1 MRSGL
6 ESNSSSCCSN
16 GAFTKSMFTWLWTCR
31 SCLDCAF
38 WGRALFVGPFHDAQD
53 FVDLREEVGR
63 RSVDNDTAL
72 QSSRQPKSSHRPG
85 SGGAVWMAHAATF
98 GACLP

>member
-6 ESNSSSCCSN
+6 ESSSSCCSN

-31 SCLDCAF
+31 SCLECAF

-53 FVDLREEVGR
+53 FVDLRKEVGR

-72 QSSRQPKSSHRPG
+72 QSSRSTKDQPEARG
-85 SGGAVWMAHAATF
+85 VWMAHAATS
-98 GACLP
+98 GE